1 MLPFIFPKIPKPNF
15 YLSLLLVISLVSMVS
30 CQKDT
35 FKDALN
41 SAKDITEYSLKK
53 SSGEA
58 FQNSELSVEIQGRKV
73 NITVP
78 SSTDRT
84 ALIPTISITGKSISP
99 LSGVAQNF
107 TNPVT
112 YTVTAENGDT
122 ANYIV
127 TVNLKPL
134 PAIVYFGCGDNTLYA
149 LNAATGELFWS
160 YKGTNSFVY
169 SSPTYF
175 NGVIYTGSID
185 NNVYAFDAVTGA
197 IKWKTLIATT
207 GIESDA
213 VYMDG
218 TVYVGTNDD
227 YMYALD
233 ATTGVIKWSFLTGA
247 NVSSSP
253 VIINQT
259 VYFGSSD
266 GKMYAV
272 SSQTGQL
279 KWSFQTGA
287 MINQSGAA
295 IVNGVIYVGSRDSY
309 LYAIDANTGSLVW
322 KYYANGISLEQSS
335 PTVSNGVVYIGGWYG
350 SNFTVKGS
358 LYAINAQTGQLVW
371 EKLQNTG
378 ISSSPI
384 IADGKLY
391 ITADDLK
398 VHALNALTGESLWEK
413 EILPNSSSATAYNA
427 VVYVGGA
434 GSRYFYAFDG
444 VTGSEKWKFNLPNG
458 LMTSSPIVVVQ
469 SGEIYP
475 SGDSGSRQ

>member
-1 MLPFIFPKIPKPNF
+1 MLPPLFFRVFKSNF
-15 YLSLLLVISLVSMVS
+15 YIILLLIVFILTIAS
-30 CQKDT
+30 CQKDPLN
-35 FKDALN
+35 DLLN
-41 SAKDITEYSLKK
+41 SDRDITKYSLKK
-53 SSGEA
+53 GNGEA
-58 FQNSELSVEIQGRKV
+58 FQNGELSVEIQGRKV
-73 NITVP
+73 SITVP
-78 SSTDRT
+78 ANTDRSS
-84 ALIPTISITGKSISP
+84 LIPTISITGKSISP
-99 LSGVAQNF
+99 LSGIAQNF
-107 TNPVT
+107 TNSVT

-127 TVNLKPL
+127 TVNLKTL
-134 PAIVYFGCGDNTLYA
+134 PAVVYFGCGNNNLYA
-149 LNAATGELFWS
+149 LNATTGEVFWN
-160 YKGTNSFVY
+160 YKGTKSFVY

-197 IKWKTLIATT
+197 IKWQTSIAST

-218 TVYVGTNDD
+218 TIYVGTNDD

-233 ATTGVIKWSFLTGA
+233 ANTGTVKWRFLTGA
-247 NVSSSP
+247 NISSSP
-253 VIINQT
+253 VVLNQT

-272 SSQTGQL
+272 SSLTGQL
-279 KWSFQTGA
+279 KWSYQTGA

-295 IVNGVIYVGSRDSY
+295 IVNGVIYVGSRDGY

-335 PTVSNGVVYIGGWYG
+335 PTVSNGIVYIGGWYG

-358 LYAINAQTGQLVW
+358 LYAINAQTGLLVW

-384 IADGKLY
+384 VADGKLY
-391 ITADDLK
+391 ITCDDLK
-398 VHALNALTGESLWEK
+398 IHALNALTGESLWEK
-413 EILPNSSSATAYNA
+413 EILPNSSSATVYNG
-427 VVYVGGA
+427 VVYVGGG
-434 GSRYFYAFDG
+434 GSRYFYALDA
-444 VTGSEKWKFNLPNG
+444 VTGAEKWKFSIPNG
-458 LMTSSPIVVVQ
+458 LMTSSPLVVVQ
-469 SGEIYP
+469 SGDIYP